1 MTEVDQRFAA
11 LEGKLNGLRSAGSVS
26 DIGSSASTRA
36 PRSIVPF
43 VANWAEVKDFV
54 ISHKTR
60 QGALTSNQHLEFVA
74 YVNHELDGV
83 AHELIDWEKTEAEA
97 KKRVLYTKVLLSG
110 DEEYDTDSDEEE
122 VEALLEE
129 YERAAKR
136 ARVCDLQHSRGP
148 WGHDSITF
156 AKPGKSILKTSP
168 LQMFFAKSLEDDRE
182 VTFGDI
188 PYVKI
193 YDIPAVGKG
202 RRTPPR
208 GTPL

>member
-110 DEEYDTDSDEEE
+110 DEEYDTVST
-122 VEALLEE
+122 
-129 YERAAKR
+129 
-136 ARVCDLQHSRGP
+136 CHG
-148 WGHDSITF
+148 
-156 AKPGKSILKTSP
+156 
-168 LQMFFAKSLEDDRE
+168 
-182 VTFGDI
+182 VTTI
-188 PYVKI
+188 SHY
-193 YDIPAVGKG
+193 
-202 RRTPPR
+202 
-208 GTPL
+208 